1 MTKMKK
7 IFGGSAVAGGVLVS
21 VLIVLIAVQ
30 PDDMRIMRSVQ
41 MAAPPER
48 VFEQVNDYHKWNDWS
63 PWAKLDP
70 DAKYT
75 FEGPDSGA
83 GAKFSWSGNDKVG
96 AGTQTILESK
106 PHELIRIR
114 LDFEKPMKDTNQ
126 VEFAFKPEGEGTLVT
141 WTMLGKH
148 NFMSKAMCLVMNFDK
163 MIGSDFEKGL
173 ASIKAIVEKP
183 VEAAPAPVV
192 EVKKTTES

>member
-1 MTKMKK
+1 MTTRKK
-7 IFGGSAVAGGVLVS
+7 VFSGAAAAGALLVS

-126 VEFAFKPEGEGTLVT
+126 VEFAFKPEGDGTQVT

-163 MIGSDFEKGL
+163 MIGTDFEKGL

-183 VEAAPAPVV
+183 AEVAPAP
-192 EVKKTTES
+192 ETDEKKATEN

>member
-7 IFGGSAVAGGVLVS
+7 FLGGSAVAGGVLVS

-192 EVKKTTES
+192 EEKKTTES